1 MRYLFLALV
10 FPVAIIHATPT
21 TELAAIFKDPP
32 AEYRPLIIGHAKP
45 LKHPEYLDEIFR
57 RNAGGVVLD
66 VSLRPKGMT
75 NGEKWIEPTYCDD
88 PELFEALRQTIRKTK
103 DRGHEVW
110 IYDEMGYPSGSAAG
124 RVIASNPDFENW
136 AVSFR
141 SFETNS
147 ESISIDVIHPFVEAC
162 IALPIK
168 GEALNP
174 SSSVDLTKQA
184 RQGSFTW
191 DPPDGNWRVC
201 LFERFHPDTWKRHN
215 IPRRGANIMD
225 RKAMARFIEITHER
239 YAKELGDQ
247 LDDVYLFFTDEPQ
260 FGSHEHWSYR
270 GKENAD
276 PMVQWC
282 DELPGAF
289 WKKKGYPITNAL
301 PALFNDVGPKTAKYR
316 YDFYD
321 VQSDLVAENFY
332 GQVQDW
338 CHANGTL
345 SSGHQLLEESLL
357 FHVMFSGSAIKN
369 WMRMDLPGVD
379 LLRGF
384 AYHTMGPWNHTATDM
399 YWYEAPLD
407 ENGEKI
413 GMPVPEDYSCKLA
426 SSIAHLTGKPG
437 VFTESYA
444 VILEPT
450 LDQIKGVAAWQFV
463 GGVTHM
469 STYTVQ
475 NKISEEDYATFAE
488 FAGRLAVLARR
499 GQPIADVA
507 ILVPEAAVWAAYTPP
522 AGGRIKKYMESNP
535 DAMQIDYRFRQTCFA
550 LNETQRDYEI
560 FSEHLLQEATIKD
573 GKIEKAGMQF
583 PILILPEM
591 RMISSVTLD
600 KIESFLKS
608 GGYVAFVGS
617 LPSQSSNVGSD
628 SEVFKTAKSLLQ
640 KYSNNAFRIKSEV
653 ELDQLIVWMEEKIP
667 SSLDW
672 RGASGIRIMH
682 RREPNR
688 DIIMLAN
695 PSSETAKGQF
705 VSELKGQI
713 SIWNPDN
720 GKVREIR
727 TGNSSKHVKLSIP
740 ARSARFLISQSS
752 PL

>member
-1 MRYLFLALV
+1 MKHLSLLLSLSV
-10 FPVAIIHATPT
+10 STLLHATPT
-21 TELAAIFKDPP
+21 SELVALFKDPP
-32 AEYRPLIIGHAKP
+32 PEYRPLIIGHAKP

-66 VSLRPKGMT
+66 VSVRPKERV

-88 PELFEALRQTIRKTK
+88 PELFEALRQTIKKTK

-110 IYDEMGYPSGSAAG
+110 IYDELGYPSGSAAG

-136 AVSFR
+136 AISSR
-141 SFETNS
+141 SFVTDS
-147 ESISIDVIHPFVEAC
+147 EPVSVEVIHPFVEAC
-162 IALPIK
+162 LAI
-168 GEALNP
+168 P
-174 SSSVDLTKQA
+174 SEGNTLDQSRSIDLTEMAK
-184 RQGSFTW
+184 QGSFTW
-191 DPPDGNWRVC
+191 TPPPGKWKVC

-239 YAKELGDQ
+239 YAKELGNQ

-270 GKENAD
+270 GKEVAD
-276 PMVQWC
+276 PTVQWC
-282 DELPGAF
+282 DELPSAF
-289 WKKKGYPITNAL
+289 WKKKGYSIANAL
-301 PALFNDVGPKTAKYR
+301 PALFHNVGPKTAKFR

-332 GQVQDW
+332 GQIQDW

-379 LLRGF
+379 LLKGF
-384 AYHTMGPWNHTATDM
+384 PYHTMGPWNHGAIDM
-399 YWYEAPLD
+399 HWYEAPLD
-407 ENGEKI
+407 ENGEKV
-413 GMPVPEDYSCKLA
+413 GMPVPEDYSNKLA
-426 SSIAHLTGKPG
+426 SSIAHLTGKQG

-444 VILEPT
+444 VIDEPT

-475 NKISEEDYATFAE
+475 NKISEEDYALFAD
-488 FAGRLAVLARR
+488 FAGRLAVLTRR
-499 GQPIADVA
+499 GKPVADVA

-535 DAMQIDYRFRQTCFA
+535 DAMRIDYRFRQTCFA

-560 FSEHLLQEATIKD
+560 FSEHLFHEAKIKD
-573 GKIEKAGMQF
+573 GKIEKAGMRF
-583 PILILPEM
+583 PVLILPEA
-591 RMISSVTLD
+591 RMISSNTLA

-608 GGYVAFVGS
+608 GGYLAFVGN
-617 LPSQSSNVGSD
+617 LPSESPDTGTD
-628 SEVFKTAKSLLQ
+628 PEMARRTRSLLKAYDSQ
-640 KYSNNAFRIKSEV
+640 TFHIPSETD
-653 ELDQLIVWMEEKIP
+653 LNQLIAWIEGMIP
-667 SSLDW
+667 STHNWEGPST
-672 RGASGIRIMH
+672 IRLMH
-682 RREPNR
+682 RSEP
-688 DIIMLAN
+688 DQEIIMLAN
-695 PSSETAKGQF
+695 PSNENAKGRF
-705 VSELKGQI
+705 SSKVTGSL
-713 SIWNPDN
+713 SLWNPES
-720 GKVREIR
+720 GEVEQLSRQS
-727 TGNSSKHVKLSIP
+727 TNSNTTLEIP
-740 ARSARFLISQSS
+740 ARSARFLVYKK
-752 PL
+752 